1 MIKTIKNLFKKRI
14 VLDDDNQFELD
25 IDNQFELDGTV
36 YTPFSGVY
44 TKSKSSFIKWC
55 NNSESFD
62 EFDNIEPA
70 EKFYQTFVSINKT
83 KYDTYQVITVERQ
96 IVPEV
101 KKVLSVVARLEMTVQ
116 DLEFDIESLKQS
128 NSDGFYNSR
137 IESLKN
143 TINNL
148 NAVIEY
154 YKINELS
161 IYNDSNF
168 DKVVNYEK
176 W

>member
-1 MIKTIKNLFKKRI
+1 MIKAIKNLFKKRI
-14 VLDDDNQFELD
+14 ILDDDNQFEL
-25 IDNQFELDGTV
+25 EGTK
-36 YTPFSGVY
+36 YTPFSGIY
-44 TKSKSSFIKWC
+44 TESKSSFIKWC

-62 EFDNIEPA
+62 EFDNIEPT

-83 KYDTYQVITVERQ
+83 KNDTYKTITLERQ
-96 IVPEV
+96 VVPEV
-101 KKVLSVVARLEMTVQ
+101 KKVLNIVARLEMTVQ

-154 YKINELS
+154 YKISELS
-161 IYNDSNF
+161 IHNDSNF

-176 W
+176 

>member
-1 MIKTIKNLFKKRI
+1 MMIKALKNIFKKHI
-14 VLDDDNQFELD
+14 ILDNNNE
-25 IDNQFELDGTV
+25 FELDGTV
-36 YTPFSGVY
+36 YTPFSNVY
-44 TKSKSSFIKWC
+44 SESKSNFIKWC

-70 EKFYQTFVSINKT
+70 EKFYQKFVSINKA
-83 KYDTYQVITVERQ
+83 KNDTFKTITLERQ
-96 IVPEV
+96 VVPDV
-101 KKVLSVVARLEMTVQ
+101 KKVLGIVARLDMIVQ

-128 NSDGFYNSR
+128 NSDGFYNSK
-137 IESLKN
+137 IKSLKK

-161 IYNDSNF
+161 VHNYSNF
-168 DKVVNYEK
+168 DKVIK
-176 W
+176 L